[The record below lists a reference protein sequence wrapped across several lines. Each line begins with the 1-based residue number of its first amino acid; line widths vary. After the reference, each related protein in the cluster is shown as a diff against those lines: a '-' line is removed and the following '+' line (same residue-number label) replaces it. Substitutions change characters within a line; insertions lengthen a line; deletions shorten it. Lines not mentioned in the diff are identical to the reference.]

1 MKTTIREG
9 VFETNSSSTHSLIM
23 MEESKFKKWKDGE
36 LFYHEDVPYIRDKEA
51 REKFYNYFEKYDK
64 HDAFFTKEEVEEIKK
79 FCADND
85 IKVDED
91 GENYENWDY
100 AFQTYERWCEEDELE
115 SSVYTHTTPGG
126 EKIVAVAK
134 YGYR

>member
-23 MEESKFKKWKDGE
+23 MEESKFKKWKDGK
-36 LFYHEDVPYIRDKEA
+36 LFYHEDEPYIEDKKA
-51 REKFYNYFEKYDK
+51 REKFRNYFKKYDK
-64 HDAFFTKEEVEEIKK
+64 HDIFYTKKEVEEIKK

-85 IKVDED
+85 IKVGEED
-91 GENYENWDY
+91 YQNWDY
-100 AFQTYERWCEEDELE
+100 AFQTYEYWLQEEELE
-115 SSVYTHTTPGG
+115 SDVHTYTTPGG

-134 YGYR
+134 YGYLG

>member
-51 REKFYNYFEKYDK
+51 
-64 HDAFFTKEEVEEIKK
+64 
-79 FCADND
+79 
-85 IKVDED
+85 
-91 GENYENWDY
+91 
-100 AFQTYERWCEEDELE
+100 
-115 SSVYTHTTPGG
+115 
-126 EKIVAVAK
+126 
-134 YGYR
+134 

>member
-85 IKVDED
+85 IEVDD
-91 GENYENWDY
+91 YENLDY

-115 SSVYTHTTPGG
+115 SSVYHHTTPGG

-134 YGYR
+134 YGYC

>member
-1 MKTTIREG
+1 MKTTIRER
-9 VFETNSSSTHSLIM
+9 VFETNSSSTHSLVM

-36 LFYHEDVPYIRDKEA
+36 LFRHEEEPYIKDKEA
-51 REKFYNYFEKYDK
+51 REKFRNYFKKYDK

-85 IKVDED
+85 IEVDD
-91 GENYENWDY
+91 YENLDY

-115 SSVYTHTTPGG
+115 SDVYTHTTPGG

-134 YGYR
+134 YGYRG

>member
-23 MEESKFKKWKDGE
+23 LPESEFKKWKNGE
-36 LFYHEDVPYIRDKEA
+36 LLYQEDTPWIEDDKL
-51 REKFYNYFEKYDK
+51 REEFVKKYVD
-64 HDAFFTKEEVEEIKK
+64 HHNDLYTKEEVEEIKK
-79 FCADND
+79 FYADHG
-85 IKVDED
+85 IEVDED
-91 GENYENWDY
+91 DYENWDY
-100 AFQTYERWCEEDELE
+100 CFQTYERWCEEDELE
-115 SSVYTHTTPGG
+115 SDRHYYTTPGG